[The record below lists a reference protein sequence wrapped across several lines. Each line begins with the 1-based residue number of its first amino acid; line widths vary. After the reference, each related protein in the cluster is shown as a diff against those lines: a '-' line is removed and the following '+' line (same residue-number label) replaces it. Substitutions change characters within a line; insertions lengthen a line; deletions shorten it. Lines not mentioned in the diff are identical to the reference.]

1 MEKFCPRYR
10 FRTWRNVY
18 DFVDRPNVSIPG
30 SMPDFVAANMNR
42 FMRGDPFVAPAPALP
57 APAFA
62 GPVVAAPV
70 AKVCPPGKILNPKT
84 RRCVKALPVAA
95 LGAKVCPPGKILNP
109 KTRRCVKVRPAAAAP
124 AVKICQHGKVMNP
137 KTGRC
142 VKATGAAGKAA
153 IQRARLLL
161 APSSNSSRSS
171 GFSNSPIPYA
181 DSDLY
186 STDSSVAP
194 VPPPKKFCPPGK
206 ILNPKTM
213 RCVNEKGGVAR
224 RINKTK
230 KLRR

>member
-1 MEKFCPRYR
+1 
-10 FRTWRNVY
+10 
-18 DFVDRPNVSIPG
+18 
-30 SMPDFVAANMNR
+30 
-42 FMRGDPFVAPAPALP
+42 
-57 APAFA
+57 
-62 GPVVAAPV
+62 
-70 AKVCPPGKILNPKT
+70 
-84 RRCVKALPVAA
+84 
-95 LGAKVCPPGKILNP
+95 
-109 KTRRCVKVRPAAAAP
+109 
-124 AVKICQHGKVMNP
+124 MNP

-171 GFSNSPIPYA
+171 GFSNSPIVY
-181 DSDLY
+181 DELDVN
-186 STDSSVAP
+186 SSIAP

-224 RINKTK
+224 RMKKTR